1 MRLYWLDATPE
12 QLVHLMFCRTE
23 GGGQEEVEE
32 EEEGDGRRR
41 DEEVCMTGAEK

>member
-23 GGGQEEVEE
+23 GGQEEVE